1 MSRCAYIKPDGER
14 CQRIV
19 SSTATHCY
27 SHDPSKAEQRKANAK
42 RAGRAGGKGRAKP
55 LSEEVGEIKG
65 RLRGLVAAVLT
76 GDPEK
81 RVEKGDAI
89 VLNQIFNTLLRAIEI
104 ERKTHETEELDE
116 RLEELEEQVQQAEQ
130 RKGRGFYGG

>member
-1 MSRCAYIKPDGER
+1 MRTCAYIKEGGER
-14 CQRIV
+14 CR
-19 SSTATHCY
+19 SRAMNGSDYCY
-27 SHDPSKAEQRKANAK
+27 GHDPAKATERSASAK
-42 RAGRAGGKGRAKP
+42 RAGKAGGRGRAKP

-104 ERKTHETEELDE
+104 ERKTHETEELE
-116 RLEELEEQVQQAEQ
+116 VTLEELKEVVNEREG
-130 RKGRGFYGG
+130 GRHAR

>member
-27 SHDPSKAEQRKANAK
+27 SHDPSKAEERKANAQK
-42 RAGRAGGKGRAKP
+42 GGRAGGKGRAKP
-55 LSEEVGEIKG
+55 LSEEVAEIKG

-104 ERKTHETEELDE
+104 ERKTHETEELE
-116 RLEELEEQVQQAEQ
+116 VTLEELKEVVNEREG
-130 RKGRGFYGG
+130 GRHAW